1 MPMIIKDNMRIA
13 FMKNGDK
20 NYSIYIF
27 EEPNWYRKVAT
38 FNSDETAVK
47 FMEYMTKMF
56 DIQEKENETTDENA
70 SNKR

>member
-13 FMKNGDK
+13 FMKKGNK

-38 FNSDETAVK
+38 FNCDENADR

-56 DIQEKENETTDENA
+56 DILEDDDGE
-70 SNKR
+70 